1 MSKVSNKKIS
11 EFKKWYL
18 WNLKHK
24 NLNWIQSFNVKD
36 FRLWDNSDAY
46 ILAKRMI
53 ILVEVKPTFRK
64 RNLYTFSPFP
74 ADINN
79 TDFNIYDVKDLGAV
93 TLIHNLSEYS
103 YTY

>member
-1 MSKVSNKKIS
+1 
-11 EFKKWYL
+11 
-18 WNLKHK
+18 
-24 NLNWIQSFNVKD
+24 
-36 FRLWDNSDAY
+36 
-46 ILAKRMI
+46 MI

-64 RNLYTFSPFP
+64 WNLYTFSPFP

>member
-1 MSKVSNKKIS
+1 
-11 EFKKWYL
+11 
-18 WNLKHK
+18 
-24 NLNWIQSFNVKD
+24 
-36 FRLWDNSDAY
+36 
-46 ILAKRMI
+46 MI